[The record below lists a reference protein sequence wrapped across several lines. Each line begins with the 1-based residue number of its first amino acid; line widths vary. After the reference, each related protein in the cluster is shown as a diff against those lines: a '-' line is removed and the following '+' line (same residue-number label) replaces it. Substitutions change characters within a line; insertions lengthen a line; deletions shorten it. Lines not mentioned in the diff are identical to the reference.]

1 MKKILLIL
9 MAVLFICSVS
19 CTKEPYNVKKCIDT
33 LVDSGLVVTES
44 ATEGQDLVMANANTL
59 LEIDAF
65 KGNFSVKL
73 LSYTVL
79 KNPQNEKQMCK
90 IWEMETNEQA
100 NMYSGFF
107 MNNRGENDGWKVT
120 AVDNIVIATNISS
133 VPKTLN
139 LIFE

>member
-9 MAVLFICSVS
+9 IVVLCICSVS
-19 CTKEPYNVKKCIDT
+19 CTKEPYNVKNCIET

-44 ATEGQDLVMANANTL
+44 ATDGQDLVMANSNIF

-90 IWEMETNEQA
+90 IWEMETKEQA
-100 NMYSGFF
+100 SMYSGFY